1 MENKN
6 KRDAGGKKRAQCERK
21 KEVRESP
28 ANPIQR
34 DAKGLGGWLAAP
46 SVPRYSGL
54 YTVDSECELDSIR
67 RDAAANAGT
76 CEGSKARASAVG
88 GVIGFSLQPLTY
100 RGA

>member
-1 MENKN
+1 MENKK
-6 KRDAGGKKRAQCERK
+6 KREAGGKRGRSEERK
-21 KEVRESP
+21 KEARESP

-34 DAKGLGGWLAAP
+34 VAQGLGGWLAVL
-46 SVPRYSGL
+46 SVPRHSSM

-100 RGA
+100 GGT

>member
-1 MENKN
+1 M
-6 KRDAGGKKRAQCERK
+6 
-21 KEVRESP
+21 
-28 ANPIQR
+28 
-34 DAKGLGGWLAAP
+34 
-46 SVPRYSGL
+46 

-100 RGA
+100 GGT